1 MVIAVPALKTEVNGR
16 RLMSPHFGKAPGFLF
31 IDDESGR
38 EWFVENPKVHLERGG
53 GRAMAALLSENEADV
68 LLVKEIGPGAFEKV
82 KLAGVEVYS
91 VDAKFV
97 DEAIDKFR
105 LGKAE
110 KLNAPNEE
118 S

>member
-1 MVIAVPALKTEVNGR
+1 MIIAIPALKTEVEGR
-16 RLMSPHFGKAPGFLF
+16 KLMSPHFGKAPGFLF

-38 EWFVENPKVHLERGG
+38 EWFVENPKAHLERGG
-53 GRAMAALLSENEADV
+53 GRAMAALLSENGANV

-82 KLAGVEVYS
+82 KLAGVEIYS

-97 DEAIDKFR
+97 DEAIDRFK

-110 KLNAPNEE
+110 KLDAPNEE
-118 S
+118 